1 MAKYPIGID
10 IQTTRSGTGA
20 QAVENDLRDIRQSAE
35 EVRAALDRASDEM
48 IGGPQDRARLT
59 EMADKLD
66 KVAVKGEQLAV
77 VQNKGARST
86 RNTNLAFLEF
96 SRAVEDAQYGIRGV
110 LNNIPQMV
118 LLMGG
123 SGGLAGIISIAAVSM
138 SQLFTQLTKVEEKLP
153 EATERLEEL
162 KQGLVDIHEE
172 IGRENFEGYLKRFN
186 AMDAILA
193 RENTALAANVKL
205 LSEKRKGQ
213 LAIAAIQDDI
223 DLKLVAQ
230 RELSDPNYTPS
241 QATSDRDAIS
251 RRKIQ
256 RELGEVEASAQD
268 QITQVTEAR
277 LQTLKD
283 IAKTEQDI
291 LAHDQQTEKIKAE
304 LADLRTQEVE
314 AARLRKQAE
323 DYREKNKGFIAA
335 SREFMSGGGVGLL
348 GLAGD
353 NDSMERNRVA
363 ARSSDQ
369 AASLTLNAE
378 DAARLNQITIKELPS
393 VEAATESAKSKL
405 TELEQE
411 LKDRDQDIRLVG
423 NETDVLIENARG
435 MADQQTKLAEI
446 ETTNRELSQG
456 AQEFSASLGQL
467 EGLSKTVSEARQG
480 DKATVET
487 LAALMQEVTADG
499 IVTQQ
504 ELTRINTIV
513 TQSALQQGQATTETA
528 AAVRNL
534 QEVTRTLMNEV
545 RQMKAGQIQI
555 SRTGTR

>member
-20 QAVENDLRDIRQSAE
+20 QAVENDLREIRQKAE
-35 EVRAALDRASDEM
+35 EVRVALDRASDEM

-77 VQNKGARST
+77 VQNKGAKST
-86 RNTNLAFLEF
+86 RNGGLAFLEF

-123 SGGLAGIISIAAVSM
+123 GGGLAGIISVAAVSM

-153 EATERLEEL
+153 ETTERLEEL

-172 IGRENFEGYLKRFN
+172 IGRENFEGYMKRFN
-186 AMDAILA
+186 AMDAILR

-205 LSEKRKGQ
+205 LAEKRKGQ

-256 RELGEVEASAQD
+256 RELEEVEASAQD

-277 LQTLKD
+277 LQTLKN
-283 IAKTEQDI
+283 IAKTEEDI

-304 LADLRTQEVE
+304 LNELRVKSAE
-314 AARLRKQAE
+314 AARL
-323 DYREKNKGFIAA
+323 NKRADDALDGPINKHMGRDNALADRNSA
-335 SREFMSGGGVGLL
+335 SQWF
-348 GLAGD
+348 
-353 NDSMERNRVA
+353 
-363 ARSSDQ
+363 
-369 AASLTLNAE
+369 TAE

-393 VEAATESAKSKL
+393 VEASAESAKSKL
-405 TELEQE
+405 TELGQE
-411 LKDRDQDIRLVG
+411 LKDRDQDIRLMG

-435 MADQQTKLAEI
+435 LADQQTKLAEI
-446 ETTNRELSQG
+446 ETTNREISQG

>member
-1 MAKYPIGID
+1 M
-10 IQTTRSGTGA
+10 
-20 QAVENDLRDIRQSAE
+20 
-35 EVRAALDRASDEM
+35 
-48 IGGPQDRARLT
+48 
-59 EMADKLD
+59 
-66 KVAVKGEQLAV
+66 
-77 VQNKGARST
+77 
-86 RNTNLAFLEF
+86 
-96 SRAVEDAQYGIRGV
+96 
-110 LNNIPQMV
+110 
-118 LLMGG
+118 
-123 SGGLAGIISIAAVSM
+123 
-138 SQLFTQLTKVEEKLP
+138 
-153 EATERLEEL
+153 
-162 KQGLVDIHEE
+162 
-172 IGRENFEGYLKRFN
+172 
-186 AMDAILA
+186 
-193 RENTALAANVKL
+193 
-205 LSEKRKGQ
+205 
-213 LAIAAIQDDI
+213 
-223 DLKLVAQ
+223 
-230 RELSDPNYTPS
+230 
-241 QATSDRDAIS
+241 
-251 RRKIQ
+251 
-256 RELGEVEASAQD
+256 
-268 QITQVTEAR
+268 TEAR

-369 AASLTLNAE
+369 AASLTFTAE

-435 MADQQTKLAEI
+435 IADQQTDLAEI

>member
-48 IGGPQDRARLT
+48 IGGPQDLARLAQ
-59 EMADKLD
+59 MADQLD
-66 KVAVKGEQLAV
+66 NVAAQGEKVAV

-86 RNTNLAFLEF
+86 RDGAGAFLEF
-96 SRAVEDAQYGIRGV
+96 SRAVEDAQYGVRGV

-123 SGGLAGIISIAAVSM
+123 GGGLAGIISIAAVSM

-153 EATERLEEL
+153 ETTERLEEL

-172 IGRENFEGYLKRFN
+172 IGRENFEGYMKRFN
-186 AMDAILA
+186 AMDAILR

-335 SREFMSGGGVGLL
+335 SREFMTGGGVGLL
-348 GLAGD
+348 GMAGD

-393 VEAATESAKSKL
+393 VEASAESAKSKL

-435 MADQQTKLAEI
+435 IADQQTDLAEI

>member
-20 QAVENDLRDIRQSAE
+20 QAVENDLREIRQKAE
-35 EVRAALDRASDEM
+35 EVRVALDGASDKM
-48 IGGPQDRARLT
+48 PGGPKDRARLT

-77 VQNKGARST
+77 VQNKGAKST
-86 RNTNLAFLEF
+86 RHGGLAFLEF
-96 SRAVEDAQYGIRGV
+96 SRAV
-110 LNNIPQMV
+110 
-118 LLMGG
+118 
-123 SGGLAGIISIAAVSM
+123 
-138 SQLFTQLTKVEEKLP
+138 
-153 EATERLEEL
+153 
-162 KQGLVDIHEE
+162 
-172 IGRENFEGYLKRFN
+172 
-186 AMDAILA
+186 
-193 RENTALAANVKL
+193 
-205 LSEKRKGQ
+205 
-213 LAIAAIQDDI
+213 
-223 DLKLVAQ
+223 
-230 RELSDPNYTPS
+230 
-241 QATSDRDAIS
+241 AIS

-256 RELGEVEASAQD
+256 RELEEVEASAQD

-277 LQTLKD
+277 LQTLKN

-304 LADLRTQEVE
+304 LNELRVKEAE
-314 AARLRKQAE
+314 AARL
-323 DYREKNKGFIAA
+323 NKRADDALDGPIDKIMGRDNALADRNNA
-335 SREFMSGGGVGLL
+335 SQWFS
-348 GLAGD
+348 AD
-353 NDSMERNRVA
+353 DS
-363 ARSSDQ
+363 
-369 AASLTLNAE
+369 
-378 DAARLNQITIKELPS
+378 ARLNQIVKAELPG
-393 VEAATESAKSKL
+393 VQAATESAKSKL

-411 LKDRDQDIRLVG
+411 LKDRHQDIRLVG

-435 MADQQTKLAEI
+435 IADQQTDLAEI

-513 TQSALQQGQATTETA
+513 TQSALHQGQATTETA